1 MQKLDKIFFVRKWL
15 NKDKNY
21 DKKYFGMIS
30 KFIIDLCRC
39 FYLIDNNFDVLYLK
53 YCSNEITPENNVILA
68 LNSTKNI

>member
-1 MQKLDKIFFVRKWL
+1 
-15 NKDKNY
+15 
-21 DKKYFGMIS
+21 MIS